1 MTDQR
6 SNTGG
11 GEQAPQSIV
20 IFGAT
25 SAVGQEVARLH
36 AQRGENLILLAR
48 NDSALQTVRE
58 DLLARGA
65 NSVQMIS
72 ADLANLDMHLDIHNK
87 IHGFDAKPARYY
99 VFYGVLPDQQETE
112 QSAKAAL
119 ASINV
124 NFNSVVSLLTPIVQQ
139 MEQQGGGELVTI
151 SSVAGDRGRQ
161 SNYTYG
167 AAKGGLSLWM
177 QGVRNRLSD
186 AGCTVLNVKP
196 GFIDTPMTADI
207 EKSGPLWAQP
217 ADVAQDIVAAA
228 DKGKSEI
235 YTPWFWRG
243 IMLIIKSIPEFIFKK
258 LKL

>member
-1 MTDQR
+1 MT
-6 SNTGG
+6 
-11 GEQAPQSIV
+11 EQESKTATTQASDSIV

-25 SAVGQEVARLH
+25 SAVGKEVARLH
-36 AQRGENLILLAR
+36 AQRGEHLILLAR
-48 NDSALQTVRE
+48 NESALATVRD

-65 NSVQMIS
+65 KSAHVLA
-72 ADLANLDMHLDIHNK
+72 ADLADVSAHAGLHDGILSI
-87 IHGFDAKPARYY
+87 DAKPARYY
-99 VFYGVLPDQQETE
+99 VFYGVLPDQKACEE
-112 QSAKAAL
+112 SADAAL
-119 ASINV
+119 FSLHT
-124 NFNSVVSLLTPIVQQ
+124 NFNSVVSLLTPITLQ
-139 MEQQGGGELVTI
+139 MEQQGSGELVTI

-207 EKSGPLWAQP
+207 EKGGPLWAQP
-217 ADVAQDIVAAA
+217 ADVAQDIVKAA

-235 YTPWFWRG
+235 YTPWFWRA
-243 IMLIIKSIPEFIFKK
+243 IMLIIKSIPEVIFKK

>member
-1 MTDQR
+1 MNDQR
-6 SNTGG
+6 SEAVSG
-11 GEQAPQSIV
+11 QVSHSIV

-48 NDSALQTVRE
+48 NESALTTVHE
-58 DLLARGA
+58 DILARGA
-65 NSVQMIS
+65 NSAHMIQ
-72 ADLANLDMHLDIHNK
+72 ADLANLAKHTELHNRIHSLDP
-87 IHGFDAKPARYY
+87 KPARYY
-99 VFYGVLPDQQETE
+99 VFYGVLPDQRESE
-112 QSAKAAL
+112 ESAEAAL
-119 ASINV
+119 ASITI
-124 NFNSVVSLLTPIVQQ
+124 NFNSVVSLLTPIVLQ
-139 MEQQGGGELVTI
+139 MERQGSGELVTV

-196 GFIDTPMTADI
+196 GFIDTPMTAKI

-217 ADVAQDIVAAA
+217 ADVAQDIVSAA

-235 YTPWFWRG
+235 YTPWFWRV
-243 IMLIIKSIPEFIFKK
+243 IMLVIKSIPEFIFKK

>member
-1 MTDQR
+1 MTEPQD
-6 SNTGG
+6 S
-11 GEQAPQSIV
+11 EHVVQASESIV

-25 SAVGQEVARLH
+25 SAVGQEVARIH
-36 AQRGENLILLAR
+36 AQRGDHLILLAR
-48 NDSALQTVRE
+48 NKAALETVRN

-65 NSVQMIS
+65 RSANAVQ
-72 ADLANLDMHLDIHNK
+72 ADLADTGTHNALHERIHSIDK
-87 IHGFDAKPARYY
+87 KPARYY
-99 VFYGVLPDQQETE
+99 VFYGVLPDQKACE
-112 QSAKAAL
+112 QTSEVAVSAL
-119 ASINV
+119 HT

-139 MEQQGGGELVTI
+139 MEQQGSGELVAV

-207 EKSGPLWAQP
+207 EKGGPLWAQP
-217 ADVAQDIVAAA
+217 ADVAHDIVKAA

-235 YTPWFWRG
+235 YTPWFWRV

>member
-1 MTDQR
+1 MTDQE
-6 SNTGG
+6 NTTGASH
-11 GEQAPQSIV
+11 ESQSIV

-36 AQRGENLILLAR
+36 AQREEHLILVAR
-48 NDSALQTVRE
+48 NESALAIVRD

-65 NSVQMIS
+65 ISVHALH
-72 ADLANLDMHLDIHNK
+72 ADLADVRCHEALRDRID
-87 IHGFDAKPARYY
+87 GVDSKPARYY
-99 VFYGVLPDQQETE
+99 VFYGVLPDQKACEESVELTL
-112 QSAKAAL
+112 SAL
-119 ASINV
+119 NT
-124 NFNSVVSLLTPIVQQ
+124 NFSSVVSLLTPIVQQ
-139 MEQQGGGELVTI
+139 MEKQRSGALITV

-196 GFIDTPMTADI
+196 GFIDTPMTAEI
-207 EKSGPLWAQP
+207 EKGGPLWAQP
-217 ADVAQDIVAAA
+217 ADVAQDIVKAA

-235 YTPWFWRG
+235 YTPWFWRV

>member
-1 MTDQR
+1 MTDQA
-6 SNTGG
+6 NDMAAN
-11 GEQAPQSIV
+11 QAAQSIV

-36 AQRGENLILLAR
+36 AQRGEHLILVAR
-48 NDSALQTVRE
+48 NESALAIVRD
-58 DLLARGA
+58 DLIARGA
-65 NSVQMIS
+65 KSVNALH
-72 ADLANLDMHLDIHNK
+72 ADLADVNSHAALHESIHSV
-87 IHGFDAKPARYY
+87 DVTPARYY
-99 VFYGVLPDQQETE
+99 VFYGVLPDQKVCEESPQ
-112 QSAKAAL
+112 AAL
-119 ASINV
+119 SSLNT
-124 NFNSVVSLLTPIVQQ
+124 NFNSVVSLLTPIALQ
-139 MEQQGGGELVTI
+139 MEQQRSGELVTV

-207 EKSGPLWAQP
+207 EKGGPLWAQP
-217 ADVAQDIVAAA
+217 ADVAQDIVKAA

-235 YTPWFWRG
+235 YTPWFWRV

>member
-1 MTDQR
+1 MT
-6 SNTGG
+6 
-11 GEQAPQSIV
+11 EQQAEVAVSEELHSIV
-20 IFGAT
+20 IFGAS

-36 AQRGENLILLAR
+36 AQRGEHLILLAR
-48 NDSALQTVRE
+48 NEQALATVQE
-58 DLLARGA
+58 DVQARGA
-65 NSVQMIS
+65 KSAQTLQ
-72 ADLANLDMHLDIHNK
+72 ADLADMSAHSALHDRIRRL
-87 IHGFDAKPARYY
+87 DAKPARYY
-99 VFYGVLPDQQETE
+99 VFYGVLPDQKETQE
-112 QSAKAAL
+112 SAEAAL
-119 ASINV
+119 AAINT
-124 NFNSVVSLLTPIVQQ
+124 NFNSVVSLLTPIVGQ
-139 MEQQGGGELVTI
+139 MEQQRSGELVTV

-207 EKSGPLWAQP
+207 EKGGPLWAQP
-217 ADVAQDIVAAA
+217 ADVAQDIVKAA

-235 YTPWFWRG
+235 YTPWFWRV
-243 IMLIIKSIPEFIFKK
+243 IMLIIKGIPEFIFKK

>member
-1 MTDQR
+1 MTDQQSKVAAAR
-6 SNTGG
+6 
-11 GEQAPQSIV
+11 EAQSIV
-20 IFGAT
+20 VLGAT

-48 NDSALQTVRE
+48 NESALATVRD
-58 DLLARGA
+58 DLIARGA
-65 NSVQMIS
+65 NSAHMIP
-72 ADLANLDMHLDIHNK
+72 ADLADLATHAGLHNR
-87 IHGFDAKPARYY
+87 IHGLDPKPARYY
-99 VFYGVLPDQQETE
+99 VFYGVLPDQKETE
-112 QSAKAAL
+112 ESADAAL

-124 NFNSVVSLLTPIVQQ
+124 NFNSVVSLLTPIVLQ
-139 MEQQGGGELVTI
+139 MEQQGSGELVAV

-207 EKSGPLWAQP
+207 EKGGPLWAQP
-217 ADVAQDIVAAA
+217 ADVARDIVKAA

-235 YTPWFWRG
+235 YTPWFWRV